1 MNRFALLLLTL
12 PLGACAT
19 DGFDIPSFPSV
30 ASFFDSSYP
39 EVERLDQ
46 PPRPVMQPS
55 LDKVGSMTVTSLVD
69 GERNTYAVSRY
80 HNGVRVRESDGCV
93 WTSAPNW
100 FAPSDSWANCGDSLN
115 WSTASA
121 QVRELD
127 PLYPIQIGS
136 VGRYERKAVSNT
148 GRTYTRETRCEVM
161 DAVSVLRPGKA
172 ATPAFVVECKDPRRT
187 RTTWYAPDEGPIAY
201 RETHRRNGL
210 QEAWL
215 RTN

>member
-19 DGFDIPSFPSV
+19 DGFDIPSLPSV

-46 PPRPVMQPS
+46 APRPVTQPS
-55 LDKVGSMTVTSLVD
+55 LDKVGSMRVASLVD
-69 GERNTYAVSRY
+69 GERKTYAVSRY
-80 HNGVRVRESDGCV
+80 GNGVRVRESGGCV

-100 FAPSDSWANCGDSLN
+100 FAPSDSWANCGESRN
-115 WSTASA
+115 WNTAQA
-121 QVRELD
+121 QVRELA
-127 PLYPIQIGS
+127 PLYPLKVGS
-136 VGRYERKAVSNT
+136 VGRYERKAVSHT
-148 GRTYTRETRCEVM
+148 GKTYTRETRCEVT

-172 ATPAFVVECKDPRRT
+172 ATPSFVVECKDPRRT
-187 RTTWYAPDEGPIAY
+187 RTTWYAPGEGPIAY
-201 RETHRRNGL
+201 REVHRSNGL

>member
-19 DGFDIPSFPSV
+19 DGFEIPSMPSV
-30 ASFFDSSYP
+30 ASLFDSSYP
-39 EVERLDQ
+39 QVERLDE
-46 PPRPVMQPS
+46 PPRPVAQPS
-55 LDKVGSMTVTSLVD
+55 FDSMTVTSLVD
-69 GERNTYAVSRY
+69 GERKTYSVSRY
-80 HNGVRVRESDGCV
+80 GSGVRVRESDGCI
-93 WTSAPNW
+93 WTSAQNW
-100 FAPSDSWANCGDSLN
+100 FAPSDSWANCGDSRN
-115 WSTASA
+115 WNTAQA

-127 PLYPIQIGS
+127 PLYPLQVGS
-136 VGRYERKAVSNT
+136 VGRYERKAVSHT
-148 GRTYTRETRCEVM
+148 GKTYTRETRCEVT

-187 RTTWYAPDEGPIAY
+187 RTTWYAPGEGPVAY
-201 RETHRRNGL
+201 REVHRRNGL